1 MTKVRHPGRPALGGE
16 IVERL
21 RAAGHSVGRTRS
33 AVVEAVRDRSGA
45 FTADELAAAV
55 PTVHV
60 ATVYRTLGLL
70 EEIGALRHVHLSH
83 GPAVYERAANDDV
96 RHVVCELCGRHVAVP
111 SDVFDSARRRLVDEF
126 DFVLDGSHFA
136 IVGRC
141 VTCDEDGVTDHG
153 DRRRSRSNVTD
164 RAGVALL

>member
-1 MTKVRHPGRPALGGE
+1 MTTVRHPGRLVDPGE

-33 AVVEAVRDRSGA
+33 AVVDAVRDHSGA

-83 GPAVYERAANDDV
+83 GPAIYERAAHDDV
-96 RHVVCELCGRHVAVP
+96 RHVVCERCGRHVAVP
-111 SDVFDSARRRLVDEF
+111 SVVFDSARRRLIDEF
-126 DFVLDGSHFA
+126 GFVLDGSHFA

-141 VTCDEDGVTDHG
+141 VTCNDDDGATEH
-153 DRRRSRSNVTD
+153 R
-164 RAGVALL
+164 

>member
-21 RAAGHSVGRTRS
+21 RAAGHSVGRTRTT
-33 AVVEAVRDRSGA
+33 VLEAVRRHDGA

-55 PTVHV
+55 PDVHV
-60 ATVYRTLGLL
+60 ATVYRTLALL

-83 GPAVYERAANDDV
+83 GPAIYERVTTADI
-96 RHVVCELCGRHVAVP
+96 RHVVCERCGRHVSVP
-111 SDVFDSARRRLVDEF
+111 GKVFAAAGRRLAADF

-141 VTCDEDGVTDHG
+141 VDCAGAEDPGHD
-153 DRRRSRSNVTD
+153 
-164 RAGVALL
+164 A